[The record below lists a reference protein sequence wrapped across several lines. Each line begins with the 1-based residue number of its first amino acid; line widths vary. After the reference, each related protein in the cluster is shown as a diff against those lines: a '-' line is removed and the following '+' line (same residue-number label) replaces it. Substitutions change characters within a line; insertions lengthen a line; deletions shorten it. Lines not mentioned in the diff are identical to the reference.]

1 MLFKESNKNGDVW
14 ILVAAGLLL
23 IFGFIMLASATSAL
37 AYNKFNGDSYFFV
50 KNQGIY
56 ALLGIV
62 GLWVMAKIDYHYWRR
77 WAWFL
82 WIVSVVL
89 LIAVF
94 IPGVGEVRNSA
105 RSWISVGSL
114 SFQPVEFVKLFF
126 IIYLATWL
134 SEKPLTK
141 IRDWY
146 EGLLPFFFN
155 AGVIAVLLIL
165 QPDFGSMIMFA
176 LIAVTIFVI
185 GGASGKQIAAMG
197 VIALA
202 GIPLLF
208 FSASYRLARFTAF
221 LNPEADPT
229 GTGYHLYQ
237 ALIAIGSG
245 GIFGRGFGNSVQK
258 FYYLPE
264 VAGDSIFAVIA
275 EELGFV
281 FVVIL
286 ILLFFFLFQ
295 RGLKTASYAPDV
307 YGKLLAVGIS
317 SWIMWQTFLNIGA
330 IIGILPLT
338 GLPLPFISQG
348 GTSLVA
354 LLAGVGILYSISKQS
369 LAR

>member
-1 MLFKESNKNGDVW
+1 MKNKHEPNGDVW
-14 ILVAAGLLL
+14 IMVSTGLLL
-23 IFGFIMLASATSAL
+23 LFGFIMLASATSAL
-37 AYNKFNGDSYFFV
+37 AYNKFGGDSYFFV

-56 ALLGIV
+56 ALLGMV
-62 GLWVMAKIDYHYWRR
+62 VFWVMAKVDYHYWRR
-77 WAWFL
+77 WAWIL
-82 WIVSVVL
+82 WLLSVGL

-105 RSWISVGSL
+105 RSWISIGGIG
-114 SFQPVEFVKLFF
+114 FQPVEFVKLFF

-134 SEKPLTK
+134 SEKPLSE

-146 EGLLPFFFN
+146 GGLLPFFFN
-155 AGVIAVLLIL
+155 AGVLIVLLLL
-165 QPDFGSMIMFA
+165 QPDIGSMLLFA
-176 LIAVTIFVI
+176 IISITVFFI
-185 GGASGKQIAAMG
+185 GGASIKQMGAIIGFAA
-197 VIALA
+197 LS
-202 GIPLLF
+202 IPLLF
-208 FSASYRLARFTAF
+208 VTASYRLARFTAF

-229 GTGYHLYQ
+229 GTGYHIYQ

-245 GIFGRGFGNSVQK
+245 GIFGKGFGNSVQK

-281 FVVIL
+281 FVVAL
-286 ILLFFFLFQ
+286 IVLFFLLFQ
-295 RGLKTASYAPDV
+295 RGLRAASYAPDV

-317 SWIMWQTFLNIGA
+317 SWIMWQAFLNIGA
-330 IIGILPLT
+330 IIGVLPLT

-354 LLAGVGILYSISKQS
+354 LLAGVGILYSISKQT
-369 LAR
+369 LEK